1 MVTDGGQTRRRN
13 DESASRRRR
22 ASRSETVWQG
32 TAAPN
37 REDTGR
43 RVQQAYYTRFAA
55 RCYGSAEV
63 QRNRST
69 LFLARAYVLSTVH
82 LSVCLSVTWVD
93 QSKTVEVRI
102 MKFSPLVFAR

>member
-32 TAAPN
+32 TVAPN

-43 RVQQAYYTRFAA
+43 RVQRAYYTRFAA
-55 RCYGSAEV
+55 RCYGSVEV

-82 LSVCLSVTWVD
+82 LSVTWVD

-102 MKFSPLVFAR
+102 MKFSPLVFAG